1 VFDKPWVKRVAIGL
15 IGLLVLAAIGL
26 VVKSLMKGGKA
37 RKPNATVI
45 AVLRPPPPP
54 PPPKPEDKPPP
65 PEMKKEEV
73 KLDEPKP
80 DDPKPAD
87 EPPVS
92 QDLKMDG
99 PAGAG
104 DGFGIQAGK
113 GRDITTIGG
122 GGTGGTGTGG
132 RAQFAFFTN
141 VLQQRLQEDLM
152 ANKKLRSADYRAVLR
167 IWLRDDGRVERV
179 ELAGSTGNAEI
190 DSTIRTVVA
199 ESAAARQSPP
209 AGMPQ
214 PVKIE
219 VTSRG
224 AG

>member
-1 VFDKPWVKRVAIGL
+1 MFENPLLRKLAIGL
-15 IGLLVLAAIGL
+15 LGVLVLALLAAGAH
-26 VVKSLMKGGKA
+26 SLMKGGKGK
-37 RKPNATVI
+37 KPRATVV

-54 PPPKPEDKPPP
+54 PPPKPELKPPPP

-80 DDPKPAD
+80 DEPKPAD
-87 EPPVS
+87 QPPVS

-104 DGFGIQAGK
+104 DGFGISAGK

-122 GGTGGTGTGG
+122 GGTGGTGTGRG
-132 RAQFAFFTN
+132 TYAFFTN
-141 VLQQRLQEDLM
+141 VLQQQLQDELM
-152 ANKKLRSADYRAVLR
+152 QNRKLRSVDYKAVVRL
-167 IWLRDDGRVERV
+167 WLNDAGRVTKV
-179 ELAGSTGNAEI
+179 EVASSTGNAEI
-190 DSTIRTVVA
+190 DQTIRTVIA
-199 ESAAARQSPP
+199 ESSGARQGPP
-209 AGMPQ
+209 PDMPQ